1 MLRFTGLSG
10 ITDEPAV
17 ARRRYK
23 RTRDPVGEVW
33 SALLFAG
40 ALSAMTLPPP
50 SSQLLDGDTNEELGL
65 KKKKEKRDSQ
75 PSKHKHFGGWKAY
88 FHVITTEKGKMVCK
102 CKMPGCEFVGTH
114 NGGNLM
120 KHIHQ
125 RHDQGAVRNFLAS
138 SRGTIVHVLRA
149 AKKLT
154 GLSERESARGHAAL
168 AIRTLLGCEP
178 FSTVTSPAEQQYAA
192 EVSKAVGGRTYH
204 LPSLEAHKQHQLIVY
219 QYFREHL
226 HERIRAAAESVGTHA
241 LALQLDLWSDKLTR
255 SFGALMFSFIDETW
269 TLKSHCLSCRSF
281 KKEHTGEEIKEWI
294 LRELGNPTPLAAVPL
309 P

>member
-1 MLRFTGLSG
+1 MNTSERTPSCRLVCNHAALPSPQLR
-10 ITDEPAV
+10 
-17 ARRRYK
+17 
-23 RTRDPVGEVW
+23 
-33 SALLFAG
+33 
-40 ALSAMTLPPP
+40 
-50 SSQLLDGDTNEELGL
+50 DGDTNEALGL
-65 KKKKEKRDSQ
+65 KKKKETTDSQ
-75 PSKHKHFGGWKAY
+75 PTKRQHFGAWKAY
-88 FHVITTEKGKMVCK
+88 FHVITTGKGKIVCK
-102 CKMPGCEFVGTH
+102 CKIPGCELVGTH

-120 KHIHQ
+120 KHVHVKHSQ
-125 RHDQGAVRNFLAS
+125 DEVSKFLDS
-138 SRGTIVHVLRA
+138 SRGSITHVLRA
-149 AKKLT
+149 ANHLT
-154 GLSERESARGHAAL
+154 RLSERDSARGHAAL

-192 EVSKAVGGRTYH
+192 EVSKAVGERIYH

-226 HERIRAAAESVGTHA
+226 HERIRATAESVGTHA

-294 LRELGNPTPLAAVPL
+294 LRELGTPTPLAAFGCR
-309 P
+309 